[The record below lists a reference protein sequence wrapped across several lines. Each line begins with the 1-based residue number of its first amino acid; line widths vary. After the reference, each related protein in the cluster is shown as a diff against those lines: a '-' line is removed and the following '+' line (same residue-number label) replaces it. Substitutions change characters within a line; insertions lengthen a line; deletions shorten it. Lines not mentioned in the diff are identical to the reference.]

1 MAEVMKQA
9 RYSGVVQLGAEEL
22 ILSRFLEQGDKHR

>member
-1 MAEVMKQA
+1 MKQA
-9 RYSGVVQLGAEEL
+9 RYSGVVQLLGAEEL